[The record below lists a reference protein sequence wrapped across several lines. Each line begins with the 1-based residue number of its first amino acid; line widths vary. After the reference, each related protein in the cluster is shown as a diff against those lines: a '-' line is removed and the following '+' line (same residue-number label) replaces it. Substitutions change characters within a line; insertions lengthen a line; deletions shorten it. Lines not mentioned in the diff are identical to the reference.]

1 MFLTTQT
8 EIVFSSLFEKDL
20 KRIYAR
26 GYVLQKLFSVVDT
39 LSIGLPLELHFR
51 DHAFKGVYSN
61 YRECHIEPDWLLIY
75 QYEDKKLN
83 LLLIATGSHSEL
95 FR

>member
-1 MFLTTQT
+1 MQTKSFQKMFLTTQT
-8 EIVFSSLFEKDL
+8 EIVFSSLFEIDL

-51 DHAFKGVYSN
+51 DHALKGVYSN
-61 YRECHIEPDWLLIY
+61 YRECHIENQIGY
-75 QYEDKKLN
+75 
-83 LLLIATGSHSEL
+83 
-95 FR
+95 